1 MFFHFVIGSLLLFV
15 NLTSIIKTASK
26 DHMQLRQGVCPN
38 NMFYNTQE
46 IIRTLSFRY
55 ANAIWNILS

>member
-1 MFFHFVIGSLLLFV
+1 MFFHFVIGSRLLYV

-26 DHMQLRQGVCPN
+26 DHMQLRQEVCPN

-46 IIRTLSFRY
+46 IIRTLSLGY
-55 ANAIWNILS
+55 ANTIRNILS